1 MNIPSKDEIIKK
13 AGDLKVLPFVA
24 RKLLETLGDENATI
38 ADLGE
43 IIEKDQTI
51 SARVLKISNSAL
63 YGLRHE
69 VTSINQAILIL
80 GFKTIRSIVISAST
94 KSLYKNF
101 GMKEKII
108 WEHSI
113 GAGIGAKII
122 SRGMGSD
129 IEEIAFVGG
138 LMHDLGKVI
147 LNNETPEQFSEV
159 IMTIYNDGVDSI
171 QAEEDMYGYNHA
183 EIGAGVAE
191 KWGFPEVLVNIIR
204 NHHLNSPDGI
214 DKALACVNLADWI
227 CKVAGIGYR
236 QEQEGLSLED
246 LPSARYL
253 NIDKKKM
260 EALISEIK
268 ETFQNEKS
276 VFE

>member
-1 MNIPSKDEIIKK
+1 MNKPSRDEIIKR

-24 RKLLETLGDENATI
+24 RKLLETLGDERATI

-51 SARVLKISNSAL
+51 SARVLKIANSAL

-69 VTSINQAILIL
+69 VKSINQAILLL

-94 KSLYKNF
+94 KFLYKKF

-129 IEEIAFVGG
+129 VEEIAFVGG
-138 LMHDLGKVI
+138 LMHDLGKVV
-147 LNNETPEQFSEV
+147 LNNETPNEFSEV
-159 IMTIYNDGVDSI
+159 IMDIYNNGVDSI
-171 QAEEDMYGYNHA
+171 SAEENVYGYNHTD
-183 EIGAGVAE
+183 IGAGVAE
-191 KWGFPEVLVNIIR
+191 KWGFPDVLVRIIK
-204 NHHLNSPDGI
+204 NHHLLSNDSI
-214 DKALACVNLADWI
+214 DQVLACVNLADWI
-227 CKVAGIGYR
+227 CKATGIGYR
-236 QEQEGLSLED
+236 EGQEDLHPET
-246 LPSARYL
+246 LPSAEYL
-253 NIDKKKM
+253 KM
-260 EALISEIK
+260 DRERVESLIVEIR
-268 ETFQNEKS
+268 ETFYNEKS